1 MHMKNSKIAHD
12 KIHVS
17 DTAIHAGHLL
27 YEKWKREGYTSR
39 KIARQ
44 AELAAASARAD
55 SIGAVSCLFALYMRI
70 KERYADKVS
79 RIIFYFSLKR
89 EMYALQSLE
98 KVLHIA
104 AITQDVHTA
113 IEVDLKK
120 LGERIKIDDIIEDG
134 DDTTHGGKHTEIPDE
149 IEVDI
154 NSKKLDQAANNKQDE
169 QLNTDE
175 SREATEQKNE
185 EATRTF
191 SEKPTNEAT
200 NNQQVNDARAND
212 VLADNAHIFEAGE
225 REQGVHDAQNEF
237 YQHNEFKEEINA
249 ADQISEQIIDT
260 HVEIQAQNTEVA
272 ETVHAVGDLQQ
283 ATTAAPS
290 TVITEE
296 AVFNNTV
303 EMTDDSYMNTPL
315 KDNIDVLSNRP
326 QEEVPEDTSYDEIY
340 YDDLERNARMRE
352 GALVDDNAPVE
363 RDEASTRVVP
373 DAMHG
378 EYLTL
383 QKVEREPIA
392 SPKIEQE
399 LVAPPKVE
407 QKPKA
412 EQKPVAP
419 PQNKQEKRVPIQ
431 VDLMADVDNET
442 AINITNSIS
451 TESVV
456 QLLEY
461 RAEVFR
467 EQVNLTLAEL
477 GLEEMNEVI
486 GLPNMDDIKQA
497 SKENRR

>member
-1 MHMKNSKIAHD
+1 MKNSKIAHD
-12 KIHVS
+12 KIHIT
-17 DTAIHAGHLL
+17 DTAIQAGRLL
-27 YEKWKREGYTSR
+27 YEKWKRERYTSR
-39 KIARQ
+39 KIVRQ
-44 AELAAASARAD
+44 AELAAASARTD
-55 SIGAVSCLFALYMRI
+55 SSGAVSCLFALYMRI
-70 KERYADKVS
+70 KERYSGAVS
-79 RIIFYFSLKR
+79 RIIFHSSLKR

-104 AITQDVHTA
+104 ATTKDVHAA
-113 IEVDLKK
+113 IEIDLKK

-134 DDTTHGGKHTEIPDE
+134 DDTTHGGKHTERPED

-154 NSKKLDQAANNKQDE
+154 NSKKHDQAVNNKQDE
-169 QLNTDE
+169 HLNTDE
-175 SREATEQKNE
+175 SREATEQKIE

-191 SEKPTNEAT
+191 NEKPTNEAA

-212 VLADNAHIFEAGE
+212 AFSDNAPVFETGE
-225 REQGVHDAQNEF
+225 REQGGHDAQNEF

-249 ADQISEQIIDT
+249 ADKISEQIIDT
-260 HVEIQAQNTEVA
+260 HTEIQVQNTEVA
-272 ETVHAVGDLQQ
+272 ENVQTVGDLQQ
-283 ATTAAPS
+283 SATTSS

-296 AVFNNTV
+296 AVFNNTA
-303 EMTDDSYMNTPL
+303 EITDGSYMNTPPP
-315 KDNIDVLSNRP
+315 DDTDVLSNRP
-326 QEEVPEDTSYDEIY
+326 QQEVTEDTSYDDIY
-340 YDDLERNARMRE
+340 YDDLERNAKLRE
-352 GALVDDNAPVE
+352 RASADDNATAE
-363 RDEASTRVVP
+363 RDDAATRVAP
-373 DAMHG
+373 NAMRG

-392 SPKIEQE
+392 SPKMEQD

-407 QKPKA
+407 QKS
-412 EQKPVAP
+412 VAP

-431 VDLMADVDNET
+431 VDLMSDVDNET
-442 AINITNSIS
+442 AINITNNIS

-477 GLEEMNEVI
+477 GLEEMDEVV
-486 GLPNMDDIKQA
+486 GLPNMDDVKQA

>member
-98 KVLHIA
+98 KALHIA
-104 AITQDVHTA
+104 VITQDVHTA

-154 NSKKLDQAANNKQDE
+154 NSKKLDQAVNNKQDE
-169 QLNTDE
+169 HLNTDE
-175 SREATEQKNE
+175 NREVTEQKNE

-212 VLADNAHIFEAGE
+212 AFSDNAPVFETGE
-225 REQGVHDAQNEF
+225 REQGGHDAQNEF

-260 HVEIQAQNTEVA
+260 HTEIQAQNTEVA
-272 ETVHAVGDLQQ
+272 ENVQTVGDLQQ
-283 ATTAAPS
+283 AITTS
-290 TVITEE
+290 GTVITDE
-296 AVFNNTV
+296 AVFNNTA
-303 EMTDDSYMNTPL
+303 EITDGSYMNTPPP
-315 KDNIDVLSNRP
+315 DDTDVLSNRP
-326 QEEVPEDTSYDEIY
+326 SEEVMKDTSYDDIY
-340 YDDLERNARMRE
+340 YDDLERNAKLRE
-352 GALVDDNAPVE
+352 RASVDDNATAE
-363 RDEASTRVVP
+363 RDEVTTRVVP
-373 DAMHG
+373 DAMRG

-399 LVAPPKVE
+399 LVAPP
-407 QKPKA
+407 
-412 EQKPVAP
+412 
-419 PQNKQEKRVPIQ
+419 QNKQEKRVPIR
-431 VDLMADVDNET
+431 VDLMSDVDNET

-477 GLEEMNEVI
+477 GLEEMNEVV
-486 GLPNMDDIKQA
+486 GLPNLDDIKQA
-497 SKENRR
+497 HKENRR

>member
-12 KIHVS
+12 KIRIS

-27 YEKWKREGYTSR
+27 YEKWKREKYTSR
-39 KIARQ
+39 KIVRQ
-44 AELAAASARAD
+44 AELAAASARTD
-55 SIGAVSCLFALYMRI
+55 STGAVSCLFALYMRI
-70 KERYADKVS
+70 KERYVSITS

-89 EMYALQSLE
+89 ELYALQSLE

-104 AITQDVHTA
+104 NTTQDVHTA

-120 LGERIKIDDIIEDG
+120 LGERIKIDGIMEDG
-134 DDTTHGGKHTEIPDE
+134 DDTTHGGKHTERPEE

-175 SREATEQKNE
+175 SREATEQKTD

-200 NNQQVNDARAND
+200 NNQQINDARAND
-212 VLADNAHIFEAGE
+212 APTDNAHAFEAGE
-225 REQGVHDAQNEF
+225 REQGANDAQNEF

-249 ADQISEQIIDT
+249 ADQISEQTIDT
-260 HVEIQAQNTEVA
+260 HGEIQAQNTEVA
-272 ETVHAVGDLQQ
+272 VTAQAVGDLQQ
-283 ATTAAPS
+283 AAIITTPS

-303 EMTDDSYMNTPL
+303 EMTDDSYMHTPL
-315 KDNIDVLSNRP
+315 KDDIDVLSNRP
-326 QEEVPEDTSYDEIY
+326 QEEVADDTSYDKIY
-340 YDDLERNARMRE
+340 YYDLERNARMRE
-352 GALVDDNAPVE
+352 RALATDNAPAE
-363 RDEASTRVVP
+363 RDEVSTRAEP
-373 DAMHG
+373 EATRD

-383 QKVEREPIA
+383 QKVEREPMA
-392 SPKIEQE
+392 SPYVEPE
-399 LVAPPKVE
+399 PVEPPKV
-407 QKPKA
+407 

-431 VDLMADVDNET
+431 VDLMADVDNDT
-442 AINITNSIS
+442 AMSITNNIS
-451 TESVV
+451 LESVV
-456 QLLEY
+456 QLLEFK
-461 RAEVFR
+461 ADIFR

-477 GLEEMNEVI
+477 GFDPLEVV
-486 GLPNMDDIKQA
+486 GLPNMDDVQQLAAANI
-497 SKENRR
+497 R